1 MGGKA
6 SAFSSAACSSG
17 EQAALCQQP
26 PHSAAPP
33 AQVILCFSPVG
44 STLRVRARRFPA
56 VVNCT
61 AIDWFHEWPEDALV
75 SVSSRFLEE
84 TGDIEVSAAGSR
96 VRAQRTARGAAAASC
111 SLLPA
116 HGTPGMGV
124 GTSSQ
129 LVLVSEAAASHGARG
144 MKLLKDTTTNSQD
157 QLSRSA
163 AQAKLGG
170 GSLGKTKAG
179 LKNKCLCCD
188 CLHFPAVRCAAVVKQ
203 RSDCWL
209 LPLNVLLTLHKH
221 LDHPSC
227 VCCSSATGRLTVL
240 FCCSPR

>member
-6 SAFSSAACSSG
+6 SAFTSAACSSG

-84 TGDIEVSAAGSR
+84 TGDIEVSAAGPR
-96 VRAQRTARGAAAASC
+96 VRAQRTARGAAAAFC
-111 SLLPA
+111 SLL
-116 HGTPGMGV
+116 MGPQRWERGRAPSWCWYQGLQPHAVHV
-124 GTSSQ
+124 G
-129 LVLVSEAAASHGARG
+129 R
-144 MKLLKDTTTNSQD
+144 NS
-157 QLSRSA
+157 
-163 AQAKLGG
+163 
-170 GSLGKTKAG
+170 
-179 LKNKCLCCD
+179 C
-188 CLHFPAVRCAAVVKQ
+188 P
-203 RSDCWL
+203 
-209 LPLNVLLTLHKH
+209 
-221 LDHPSC
+221 
-227 VCCSSATGRLTVL
+227 
-240 FCCSPR
+240 